1 MSFNA
6 EEYYRSVFDE
16 QLAST
21 IEDLEK
27 ESEEKTSSMLLAED
41 IEENRRAT
49 IALEEQEKE
58 LQGKRERLRERAEK
72 VAKEKEELRQLKR
85 DTAKELQENQA
96 QKLQAIQHAKE
107 EEEKIEKLEKSIEE
121 LTKRYEGLLE
131 ERQEQHRRRRQAKLN
146 RESSAKMPGK
156 FEDADRRRECRRA
169 EYLRDENLRL
179 KAELKEIDRSN
190 LELQKDIK
198 EEKTRILHLRRA
210 EAEEDRAKTSQQKQK
225 DCKNIHTL
233 RPLKITAVPQK
244 LKLEEE
250 SPLNMKMRSW
260 NAQDKGRDSS
270 TTILGFGERVGG
282 KMSLDKPR
290 RTRGEQESDHSLW
303 KKQEKELQGKREC
316 YEKEPKRWQR
326 KGGTEAV
333 KTGYC

>member
-72 VAKEKEELRQLKR
+72 VSKEKEELRQLKR

-131 ERQEQHRRRRQAKLN
+131 ERQEEHRRRRQAKLN

-198 EEKTRILHLRRA
+198 EEKTRILHLS
-210 EAEEDRAKTSQQKQK
+210 EELRQKKTELE
-225 DCKNIHTL
+225 D
-233 RPLKITAVPQK
+233 ITAETERLK

-250 SPLNMKMRSW
+250 LTTEHEDEVL
-260 NAQDKGRDSS
+260 NAQIKAGIRSMYQMIAPYWKESEAVEDPFKQLQLIRKQFQ
-270 TTILGFGERVGG
+270 LMKAFGE
-282 KMSLDKPR
+282 
-290 RTRGEQESDHSLW
+290 EQKQVKLKTTSSGDPSSEDALKSD
-303 KKQEKELQGKREC
+303 RC
-316 YEKEPKRWQR
+316 
-326 KGGTEAV
+326 T
-333 KTGYC
+333 

>member
-58 LQGKRERLRERAEK
+58 LQGKRERAEK

-131 ERQEQHRRRRQAKLN
+131 ERQEQHRVD
-146 RESSAKMPGK
+146 G
-156 FEDADRRRECRRA
+156 
-169 EYLRDENLRL
+169 
-179 KAELKEIDRSN
+179 
-190 LELQKDIK
+190 
-198 EEKTRILHLRRA
+198 
-210 EAEEDRAKTSQQKQK
+210 
-225 DCKNIHTL
+225 
-233 RPLKITAVPQK
+233 RP
-244 LKLEEE
+244 
-250 SPLNMKMRSW
+250 N
-260 NAQDKGRDSS
+260 
-270 TTILGFGERVGG
+270 
-282 KMSLDKPR
+282 
-290 RTRGEQESDHSLW
+290 
-303 KKQEKELQGKREC
+303 
-316 YEKEPKRWQR
+316 
-326 KGGTEAV
+326 
-333 KTGYC
+333 

>member
-72 VAKEKEELRQLKR
+72 VSKEKEELRQLKR

-131 ERQEQHRRRRQAKLN
+131 ERQEEHRRRRQAKLN

-156 FEDADRRRECRRA
+156 FEDADRCRECRRA

-198 EEKTRILHLRRA
+198 EEKTRILHLS
-210 EAEEDRAKTSQQKQK
+210 EELRQKKTELE
-225 DCKNIHTL
+225 D
-233 RPLKITAVPQK
+233 ITAETERLK

-250 SPLNMKMRSW
+250 LTTEHEDEVL
-260 NAQDKGRDSS
+260 NAQIKAGIRSMYQMIAPYWKESEAVEDPFKQLQLIRKQFQ
-270 TTILGFGERVGG
+270 LMKAFGEEQKAGET
-282 KMSLDKPR
+282 KDNKQR
-290 RTRGEQESDHSLW
+290 RSKL
-303 KKQEKELQGKREC
+303 
-316 YEKEPKRWQR
+316 
-326 KGGTEAV
+326 
-333 KTGYC
+333 